1 MNHKLNVNNGKINLV
16 EDQYPHVLKQT
27 GIFWTIHFLKI
38 PNDKGQKLDELG
50 YIKLPYQERMG
61 KTKKWQQNK

>member
-1 MNHKLNVNNGKINLV
+1 MSWNRQ
-16 EDQYPHVLKQT
+16 EFFEQY
-27 GIFWTIHFLKI
+27 IFLKI